1 MIKSL
6 TLKNFRSFKNKKLD
20 FKKEL
25 VIVHGDNAK
34 GKSTVLEAIY
44 LILNGTTPWGGGYE
58 NFLNFEEDKKE
69 KKEDFFTITAE
80 IEDDTLTMYQDSSSK
95 SFLVNK
101 KRTTKKKFF
110 NFQKANLF
118 SPEQIELLMYL
129 PQKRREF
136 LDDLISKID
145 IDYAEKVV
153 LYSKVLR
160 QRNSYLKKLSKVFY
174 ETGKINQDDSQM
186 DYWTQSLV
194 KLSTKI
200 MIRRCEVVEKLQS
213 KSFFVEYRPSLSL
226 NFFENM
232 LDEEELKKI
241 YLKQMKENTKK
252 DIATGFTNIGTHRDD
267 WAIFSAKQDL
277 KKFGSRGEKRL
288 AIARL
293 ILQTQEIYKEF
304 LGYYPVLLLDDISAE
319 LDKDNSEK
327 IFKEKILQKQQ
338 TFIATIDPKQIPKEI
353 LGKSQKIKLD

>member
-20 FKKEL
+20 FKENL
-25 VIVHGDNAK
+25 VIIHGDNAK

-44 LILNGTTPWGGGYE
+44 FILNSTTPWGGNHESFLNYE
-58 NFLNFEEDKKE
+58 NIKDKY
-69 KKEDFFTITAE
+69 FTITAE
-80 IEDDTLTMYQDSSSK
+80 VEEKELTLYQDDSSK
-95 SFLVNK
+95 SFLIDK

-136 LDDLISKID
+136 LDDLISKVD
-145 IDYAEKVV
+145 VDYEENIA

-174 ETGKINQDDSQM
+174 ETGEINQNDPQI
-186 DYWTQSLV
+186 DYWTDSLI
-194 KLSTKI
+194 KLSSKI
-200 MIRRCEVVEKLQS
+200 MIRRCEIIEQLRS
-213 KSFFVEYRPSLSL
+213 KTFYVEYRPSLSL
-226 NFFENM
+226 NFFEDM

-241 YLKQMKENTKK
+241 FKKQMKENTRK

-293 ILQTQEIYKEF
+293 ILQTQEIYKKY
-304 LGYYPVLLLDDISAE
+304 LGYYPILLLDDIAAE
-319 LDKDNSEK
+319 LDKENSEK

-338 TFIATIDPKQIPKEI
+338 TFIATIDAKQIPKEV
-353 LGKSQKIKLD
+353 LSKAQKIKLD

>member
-6 TLKNFRSFKNKKLD
+6 TLKNFRSFKKKDLD
-20 FKKEL
+20 FKKKL
-25 VIVHGDNAK
+25 VIIHGDNAK

-44 LILNGTTPWGGGYE
+44 FILNGTTPWGGNHESFLNYE
-58 NFLNFEEDKKE
+58 NIKDKYFTITVKVE
-69 KKEDFFTITAE
+69 KKEL
-80 IEDDTLTMYQDSSSK
+80 TLYQDDSSK
-95 SFLVNK
+95 SFLIDK

-129 PQKRREF
+129 PQKRRDF
-136 LDDLISKID
+136 LDDLISKVD
-145 IDYAEKVV
+145 IDYEENLA

-160 QRNSYLKKLSKVFY
+160 QRNSYLKKLSKKFY
-174 ETGKINQDDSQM
+174 ETGEINQKDPQI
-186 DYWTQSLV
+186 DYWTDSLIRFA
-194 KLSTKI
+194 SKI
-200 MIRRCEVVEKLQS
+200 MIRRCKIIEQLRS
-213 KSFFVEYRPSLSL
+213 KTFYVEYRPSLSL
-226 NFFENM
+226 NFFEDM

-241 YLKQMKENTKK
+241 FKKQMRESTRK

-293 ILQTQEIYKEF
+293 ILQTQEIYKKY
-304 LGYYPVLLLDDISAE
+304 LSYYPILLLDDIAAE
-319 LDKDNSEK
+319 LDKENSEK

-338 TFIATIDPKQIPKEI
+338 TFIATIDTKQIPKEI
-353 LGKSQKIKLD
+353 LNKAQEIALN